1 MATQIGP
8 RISADAPCHREE
20 RIQRT
25 HDVLC
30 RAATCDGSERSALL
44 NQAITLNLP
53 VARSI
58 AQRFRNR
65 GESVEDLEQVAYLAL
80 TRAVHAFDA
89 SRGGDFLAYA
99 VPTIRGE
106 LKRHFR
112 DLGWMVRPPRR
123 IQEIQAV
130 VVPAIEELT
139 QELGRSPRIAEIAR
153 RVARTEDEVGEA
165 LACSGCFT
173 PDSLDDRGPDG
184 DGRPVSARLGEAE
197 PGFER
202 AEAVTVLGPAC
213 RDLKPRDRRIL
224 FLRFFLGRTQQEIA
238 EELGVT
244 QMQVSR
250 LLSRILRN
258 LRESLSDGPAADPSA
273 DPFADPSADPS
284 DGRPKVAA

>member
-1 MATQIGP
+1 
-8 RISADAPCHREE
+8 
-20 RIQRT
+20 
-25 HDVLC
+25 VLC
-30 RAATCDGSERSALL
+30 LARTCEGSERAALL
-44 NQAITLNLP
+44 NKAITLNMP

-65 GESVEDLEQVAYLAL
+65 GESVEDLEQVACLAL
-80 TRAVHAFDA
+80 TRAVHAFDP
-89 SRGGDFLAYA
+89 SRGGDFLAFA

-130 VVPAIEELT
+130 VAPAIEELT
-139 QELGRSPRIAEIAR
+139 QELGRSPRIAEIAKR
-153 RVARTEDEVGEA
+153 IERTEDEVGEA
-165 LACSGCFT
+165 LACNGCFT

-184 DGRPVSARLGEAE
+184 DGRPVSARLGEPE
-197 PGFER
+197 PGFDR
-202 AEAVTVLGPAC
+202 AEAVTILGPAC
-213 RDLKPRDRRIL
+213 RGLKPRDRRIL

-250 LLSRILRN
+250 LISRILRN
-258 LRESLSDGPAADPSA
+258 LRDSLAEGLGGRASEKRRRAA
-273 DPFADPSADPS
+273 
-284 DGRPKVAA
+284 